1 MKNSLFLLGAAAV
14 VALSSCS
21 QSEVMEV
28 AENRA
33 IGFNAFVENNTRAVT
48 EVSNLTDYFVFAKF
62 GTGGSF
68 NGVAYNN
75 ESKNQTHYWAETGN
89 KYNFGTYA
97 NGDAGKLSSVSFDP
111 TTGTNGTLTFTGYA
125 PQAEGNDGK
134 DLVAAVATHTVD
146 GTENESTKV
155 QLTFK
160 HLLSQVKF
168 TFKTTD
174 TDVYTIKISD
184 LKINGAVSSATCSYD
199 GNVTWNT
206 TAPDAPEVKKEG
218 YTYDEIADIAKAEA
232 NYQGSSVETV
242 IPQAGTNA
250 LTVTFKATISGGG
263 MEEKSATFT
272 ANLGYEATATT
283 EVGTDNTWTAGYR
296 YNYIATI
303 NADQIDPNLE
313 NKKIIFEVVS
323 VEGWKDGNNTD
334 NGELSK
340 D

>member
-1 MKNSLFLLGAAAV
+1 MKNSLFLLGAAV

-33 IGFNAFVENNTRAVT
+33 IGFNAFVDNNTRAVT
-48 EVSNLTDYFVFAKF
+48 EVSNSNLTDYFVFANY
-62 GTGGSF
+62 GTEGNFDGI
-68 NGVAYNN
+68 AYNN
-75 ESKNQTHYWAETGN
+75 ESKNQTYYWAGTGN
-89 KYNFGTYA
+89 IYNFGTYA
-97 NGDAGKLSSVSFDP
+97 NGNAGKLSSVSFNP
-111 TTGTNGTLTFTGYA
+111 KTGLNGTLTFTGYA

-134 DLVAAVATHTVD
+134 DLVAAVATHEVI
-146 GTENESTKV
+146 GSENADTKV

-184 LKINGAVSSATCSYD
+184 LKINDAISSATCTYD

-206 TAPDAPEVKKEG
+206 ASETEKKG
-218 YTYDEIADIAKAEA
+218 YTYDDIADIAKAEA

-272 ANLGYEATATT
+272 ANL
-283 EVGTDNTWTAGYR
+283 
-296 YNYIATI
+296 
-303 NADQIDPNLE
+303 
-313 NKKIIFEVVS
+313 
-323 VEGWKDGNNTD
+323 
-334 NGELSK
+334 
-340 D
+340 